1 MQSGDERRD
10 PLGKLLQSGEPAI
23 DLQLTGPATTA
34 LTRRPVPGA
43 RKTPVR
49 PSEQRRKQRMLTV
62 TFSDAKTPARIR
74 ALAEKWGLFTAA
86 GQPNLSAV
94 IETLL
99 LPALKEAEQQKG
111 AASKP
116 TARRADSKKPHVKSR
131 SRAR

>member
-1 MQSGDERRD
+1 MQSGDRRD
-10 PLGKLLQSGEPAI
+10 PLEKLLQSGEPAV
-23 DLQLTGPATTA
+23 DLQLTGPATSA

-49 PSEQRRKQRMLTV
+49 PSEQRRKARMLTV

-74 ALAEKWGLFTAA
+74 ALADRWGLVTVA

-99 LPALKEAEQQKG
+99 LPALKEAEQKKD
-111 AASKP
+111 AAGKP
-116 TARRADSKKPHVKSR
+116 TAGRANPKKTNVKRRSK
-131 SRAR
+131 AR